1 MPKTSLR
8 PAMPLIGA
16 MLLPAAGHAHD
27 GQGDTVIH
35 ALAHLAEQ
43 QDPLAIGVLVIA
55 AVAVAIAVIRIVTT
69 SNRRND
75 Q

>member
-1 MPKTSLR
+1 MPKHSLR

-16 MLLPAAGHAHD
+16 MLLPSVGHAHD
-27 GQGDTVIH
+27 GQGDTVAH

-55 AVAVAIAVIRIVTT
+55 AVAVAIVVIRKITI